1 MLRAAGR
8 QAINFATEFGAMS
21 LLFLRITITLAKF
34 KADRREL
41 LRAGERFGYQSV
53 PVIAAT
59 AFFTGGIMTMQGLPY
74 AQQMQA
80 MSLLPWAASFT
91 TLREVGPVLIGLMFS
106 GRVGSNNT
114 AELGTMSVTEQVD
127 AMRLLA
133 LDPYE
138 LLVAPRFVAMV
149 VMMVALLIVGDAC
162 AIVGAALTAKAMA
175 GLDLVQFFALVREQ
189 VQLTD
194 FAQGVI
200 KAACFG
206 VAIAVMSCHYG
217 LRATGGARGVGRA
230 VNASVVGSAFGII
243 VLDWAVTS
251 VLG

>member
-1 MLRAAGR
+1 MIRALGRAAL
-8 QAINFATEFGAMS
+8 AFAAEFGAMMILLVRILLS
-21 LLFLRITITLAKF
+21 LLRGKLDLREA
-34 KADRREL
+34 
-41 LRAGERFGYQSV
+41 LRAGERFGFQSV

-114 AELGTMSVTEQVD
+114 AELGTMAVTEQVD

-133 LDPYE
+133 IDPFE
-138 LLVAPRFVAMV
+138 LLAAPRFVAMV
-149 VMMVALLIVGDAC
+149 IMMVALLILGDAC
-162 AIVGAALTAKAMA
+162 AIAGAALTARAMA
-175 GLDLVQFFALVREQ
+175 GLDLSQFFELVREQ
-189 VQLTD
+189 VRVAD
-194 FAQGVI
+194 FASGVI
-200 KAACFG
+200 KAAFFG
-206 VAIAVMSCHYG
+206 TVIAVMSCHHG
-217 LRATGGARGVGRA
+217 LRASGGARGVGRA
-230 VNASVVGSAFGII
+230 VNAAVVGSAFGII

>member
-1 MLRAAGR
+1 MIAALGKK
-8 QAINFATEFGAMS
+8 AIAATTEFGAMM
-21 LLFLRITITLAKF
+21 LLLLRILKATLTLRL
-34 KADRREL
+34 DRKEA
-41 LRAGERFGYQSV
+41 LRAGERFGFQSV

-114 AELGTMSVTEQVD
+114 AELGTMAVTEQVD

-138 LLVAPRFVAMV
+138 LLIAPRFLAMI
-149 VMMVALLIVGDAC
+149 VMMVSLLIVGDAC
-162 AIVGAALTAKAMA
+162 AIAGAALTAKAMA
-175 GLDLVQFFALVREQ
+175 GMDMAMFFALVREQ
-189 VQLTD
+189 VELPD
-194 FAQGVI
+194 FYSGVI

-206 VAIAVMSCHYG
+206 TAIGVMSCHYG
-217 LRATGGARGVGRA
+217 LRASGGARGVGRA

>member
-1 MLRAAGR
+1 MRALGR
-8 QAINFATEFGAMS
+8 FAITFIGELGAMA
-21 LLFLRITITLAKF
+21 LLLGKILSAIVRLRVDKKEMMRSA
-34 KADRREL
+34 
-41 LRAGERFGYQSV
+41 ERFGFQSV
-53 PVIAAT
+53 PVIMAT

-114 AELGTMSVTEQVD
+114 AELGTMVVTEQVD

-133 LDPYE
+133 LDPFE
-138 LLVAPRFVAMV
+138 LLIAPRFIAML
-149 VMMVALLIVGDAC
+149 VMMVALLIIGDAA
-162 AIVGAALTAKAMA
+162 AILGAGITARVMA
-175 GLDLVQFFALVREQ
+175 GMDLSLFFSLVREQ
-189 VQLTD
+189 VQLAD
-194 FAQGVI
+194 FASGVI
-200 KAACFG
+200 KAAFFG
-206 VAIAVMSCHYG
+206 TSIAVMSCSYG
-217 LRATGGARGVGRA
+217 LRASGGARGVGRA

-243 VLDWAVTS
+243 LLDWVVTT

>member
-1 MLRAAGR
+1 MRAVGR
-8 QAINFATEFGAMS
+8 FAIVFTGEVGAMA
-21 LLFLRITITLAKF
+21 LLLAKIF
-34 KADRREL
+34 AAILRLRVDVKEL
-41 LRAGERFGYQSV
+41 VRSAERFGFQSI
-53 PVIAAT
+53 PVIMAT

-114 AELGTMSVTEQVD
+114 AELGTMKVTEQVD

-138 LLVAPRFVAMV
+138 LLIAPRFIAMV
-149 VMMVALLIVGDAC
+149 VMMVSLLIVGDAC
-162 AIVGAALTAKAMA
+162 AIIGAAVTARMMA
-175 GLDLVQFFALVREQ
+175 GMDFFQFLTLVREQ
-189 VQLTD
+189 VQLED
-194 FAQGVI
+194 FASGVI
-200 KAACFG
+200 KAAFFG
-206 VAIAVMSCHYG
+206 VSIAVMSCSYG
-217 LRATGGARGVGRA
+217 LRAEGGARGVGRA

-243 VLDWAVTS
+243 VLDWVITT

>member
-1 MLRAAGR
+1 MVRQLGRTVLMLAGE
-8 QAINFATEFGAMS
+8 TGAMAI
-21 LLFLRITITLAKF
+21 LLGKILAAFLRLRLDF
-34 KADRREL
+34 KEA
-41 LRAGERFGYQSV
+41 LRAGERFGFQSL

-80 MSLLPWAASFT
+80 MSLLPWAACFT

-114 AELGTMSVTEQVD
+114 AELGTMVVTEQVD

-133 LDPYE
+133 LDPFE
-138 LLVAPRFVAMV
+138 LLIAPRFLAML
-149 VMMVALLIVGDAC
+149 VMMVALTITGDLC
-162 AIVGAALTAKAMA
+162 AIVGAAVTARAMA
-175 GLDLVQFFALVREQ
+175 GIELGMFVTLMREQ
-189 VQLTD
+189 VELAD
-194 FAQGVI
+194 FTSGLI

-206 VAIAVMSCHYG
+206 AAIGVMSCHYG
-217 LRATGGARGVGRA
+217 LRARGGARGVGLA

-243 VLDWAVTS
+243 VLDWVVTS